1 MKLKHIIQITGN
13 WQVLKS
19 EYQIPTLAHIQM
31 GICYLLFGIF
41 LTACGG
47 NSTNTTNS
55 DKQIFIYNQPNAV
68 TSLDPAFARSQTNIW
83 AVDHMYNGLV
93 QLDKNLN
100 VQPSIAKSWDISDD
114 GLIYTFSLR
123 DDVYFHDNQCFTD
136 GKGRNVVAADV
147 VYSFNRILDKTVNSP
162 GAWIFKDR
170 VADSEP
176 FKAINDNTFQVKLK
190 RPFRPMLGIFSMQ
203 YCSIIPK
210 EAIAK
215 YGKDFR
221 ANPVG
226 TGAFKFTKWLENQ
239 ALLLAKNNNYFEA
252 GMPKVDAVRINFM
265 TDRNTAYLELMNGNL
280 DFISGLES
288 SYADELLTEK
298 GELKPEHAGKLQYQK
313 SPFLNSEYFG
323 INMDFTGKRADS
335 PLQHK
340 KVRQALNYGFDRAK
354 MLQTL
359 RNGVARPATSG
370 FAPAG
375 LPSFDAS
382 KVKGY
387 DYNPSKAA
395 KLLAEAG
402 FPNGKNMP
410 EIELRTN
417 SDYLD
422 ICQFIARQWE
432 DLGIKT
438 KIELMQSATLRELM
452 SKGEAD
458 FFRASW
464 IADYPDA
471 ENFMTLFYGK
481 NPAPPNYTRFKNVAF
496 DKLYEAALNEN
507 DDAKRHNLYQ
517 QMDRIVVEEAPIVF
531 LYYDETARFFRAN
544 VNGITDNAINL
555 LSVKKITK

>member
-31 GICYLLFGIF
+31 GICYLLFGIL

-47 NSTNTTNS
+47 DSTDTTNS

-280 DFISGLES
+280 DFISGVES

>member
-31 GICYLLFGIF
+31 GICYLLFGIL

-47 NSTNTTNS
+47 DSTDTTNS

-340 KVRQALNYGFDRAK
+340 KVRQALNYGFDRTK